1 MSIHFFTGTPGSGK
15 SLHMAMIIDKWL
27 RSGKNVIA
35 NFEINEDS
43 FRRFN
48 EKHPGKLG
56 IFIYVS
62 NREFLT
68 NVYKPFYEGRR
79 KVGPPPGRYSYI
91 DGLYNYALQFHE
103 RNAKGQIIEK
113 QTLLVID
120 ECQDLFNPRAWNR
133 KDRIAWCSFFREHR
147 KYGYEV
153 YLISQDVNVIDKQ
166 IRNVLQY
173 EYMHRCVNNYKLSG
187 RIMGFLS
194 GGRLFVYVKK
204 LCGVKKKDAKIKSQF
219 FTGQQR
225 YYDFYDSYKLFG
237 QESAGAPAEADN

>member
-56 IFIYVS
+56 TFIYVS

-79 KVGPPPGRYSYI
+79 KVGPP
-91 DGLYNYALQFHE
+91 
-103 RNAKGQIIEK
+103 
-113 QTLLVID
+113 
-120 ECQDLFNPRAWNR
+120 
-133 KDRIAWCSFFREHR
+133 
-147 KYGYEV
+147 
-153 YLISQDVNVIDKQ
+153 
-166 IRNVLQY
+166 
-173 EYMHRCVNNYKLSG
+173 
-187 RIMGFLS
+187 
-194 GGRLFVYVKK
+194 RLE
-204 LCGVKKKDAKIKSQF
+204 GI
-219 FTGQQR
+219 
-225 YYDFYDSYKLFG
+225 
-237 QESAGAPAEADN
+237 PI